1 MSTTP
6 TPFVTS
12 AGYVARHG
20 SPCMVCTEQAPYMGD
35 LTGALEDAQS
45 WLNDVD
51 SAVESARDAIK
62 AALTEAGLY

>member
-1 MSTTP
+1 MSVAP

-20 SPCMVCTEQAPYMGD
+20 SPYMVCTEQAPYMEE

-51 SAVESARDAIK
+51 SATDSARDAIET
-62 AALTEAGLY
+62 ALELYE

>member
-20 SPCMVCTEQAPYMGD
+20 SPYMVCTEQAPYMED
-35 LTGALEDAQS
+35 LAGALQDAQS
-45 WLNDVD
+45 WLNDQRLGG
-51 SAVESARDAIK
+51 EPARPR
-62 AALTEAGLY
+62 

>member
-1 MSTTP
+1 MTTTP

-12 AGYVARHG
+12 AGYVSRHG
-20 SPCMVCTEQAPYMGD
+20 SPYMVCTEPAPYMEE

-51 SAVESARDAIK
+51 SATESARDAIET
-62 AALTEAGLY
+62 ALDVF

>member
-20 SPCMVCTEQAPYMGD
+20 SQCMVCTEQAPYMED

-45 WLNDVD
+45 WLNDAE
-51 SAVESARDAIK
+51 SAVESARDAIET
-62 AALTEAGLY
+62 ALDVF

>member
-12 AGYVARHG
+12 AGYVSRHG
-20 SPCMVCTEQAPYMGD
+20 SPCMVCTEQAPYMEE
-35 LTGALEDAQS
+35 LSGALEGAQS

-51 SAVESARDAIK
+51 TATESARDAIET
-62 AALTEAGLY
+62 ALDLF

>member
-1 MSTTP
+1 MSVAP

-20 SPCMVCTEQAPYMGD
+20 SQCMICTEQAPYMEE

-45 WLNDVD
+45 WLND
-51 SAVESARDAIK
+51 STALSESARDAIYS
-62 AALTEAGLY
+62 ALTGLY

>member
-12 AGYVARHG
+12 AGYVSRHG
-20 SPCMVCTEQAPYMGD
+20 SPYMVCTEQAPYMEE

-45 WLNDVD
+45 WLNDAD

-62 AALTEAGLY
+62 SALDLS